1 MKKNKLTVGMFVDVF
16 FPLIDGVAMVVD
28 NYAKRLS
35 KYCNVIVFC
44 PRYLGKEYDDSVFP
58 YQVVRCRSLKVP
70 FIDYSLPMPKMDYNF
85 QNKLKEYN
93 LDIVHIHSPFT
104 IGEAGVKYAK
114 KNHIPIVGTMHS
126 QFKQDFKRAVK
137 TDLLADVLT
146 KKIIRV
152 YNKCDVCWTVNR
164 EVARIYHEEYG
175 YKKMPSIIP
184 NATEMYPVKDYQ
196 KACEYINSKYGIK
209 DEAVFLFVGRINA
222 LKNIYFIVES
232 LKKVHELKPDL
243 KYRMLFVGT
252 GQDEDELQKLIKK
265 YKLSKDITL
274 CGRICDR
281 EILANYYAR
290 SDLLLFPSLY
300 DTSSLVQ
307 IEAASQKTPTLFIE
321 GAATNATATN
331 NVNGFIAKND
341 VLEYAK
347 SIIKIMNNKKTL
359 TKVGNNAYRDL
370 YKNWD
375 TLVKEV
381 YKNYLELTKKISN

>member
-1 MKKNKLTVGMFVDVF
+1 
-16 FPLIDGVAMVVD
+16 
-28 NYAKRLS
+28 
-35 KYCNVIVFC
+35 
-44 PRYLGKEYDDSVFP
+44 
-58 YQVVRCRSLKVP
+58 
-70 FIDYSLPMPKMDYNF
+70 
-85 QNKLKEYN
+85 
-93 LDIVHIHSPFT
+93 
-104 IGEAGVKYAK
+104 
-114 KNHIPIVGTMHS
+114 
-126 QFKQDFKRAVK
+126 
-137 TDLLADVLT
+137 
-146 KKIIRV
+146 
-152 YNKCDVCWTVNR
+152 
-164 EVARIYHEEYG
+164 
-175 YKKMPSIIP
+175 
-184 NATEMYPVKDYQ
+184 
-196 KACEYINSKYGIK
+196 
-209 DEAVFLFVGRINA
+209 
-222 LKNIYFIVES
+222 
-232 LKKVHELKPDL
+232 
-243 KYRMLFVGT
+243 MLFVGT

>member
-341 VLEYAK
+341 ILE
-347 SIIKIMNNKKTL
+347 
-359 TKVGNNAYRDL
+359 
-370 YKNWD
+370 
-375 TLVKEV
+375 
-381 YKNYLELTKKISN
+381 